1 MRISAR
7 NAIALSVAALSAAM
21 LTGLGAGTADAA
33 TVASGSATLTV
44 NASFLASLAE
54 HGVVFLPSGYSSVS
68 YANGQVAVDYAATEG
83 NADISTF
90 SGTISYSGGLCGF
103 DLNGKHVELS
113 SLLFDLGDTQ
123 FDGATATSGEVPLVD
138 LAGTQAGN
146 INGTTETYSA
156 SSLTLDPAGAA
167 FLNSALGTSAFV
179 SGESVGS
186 FSATWVI

>member
-1 MRISAR
+1 M
-7 NAIALSVAALSAAM
+7 
-21 LTGLGAGTADAA
+21 
-33 TVASGSATLTV
+33 
-44 NASFLASLAE
+44 
-54 HGVVFLPSGYSSVS
+54 
-68 YANGQVAVDYAATEG
+68 AVDYAATEG